1 MPDLNKVIL
10 LGRLTKTPQL
20 RYTPAGSA
28 VVDLGIATSRKW
40 KTGPGELKHETTYSQ
55 VTMWGKQAET
65 IAKYLDRGDSIFIEG
80 RLHLEKWKGPDG
92 GRRQKLKV
100 MGESFQFVST
110 KQQDES
116 DEGDIGDY
124 PE

>member
-1 MPDLNKVIL
+1 
-10 LGRLTKTPQL
+10 
-20 RYTPAGSA
+20 
-28 VVDLGIATSRKW
+28 
-40 KTGPGELKHETTYSQ
+40 
-55 VTMWGKQAET
+55 MWGKQAET